1 MIFKENVLVS
11 PGHYEVHYY
20 ESVFLLALLLDGNQ
34 IKGMPIE
41 NGTVY

>member
-1 MIFKENVLVS
+1 MKFIIMN
-11 PGHYEVHYY
+11 
-20 ESVFLLALLLDGNQ
+20 VFLLALLLDGNQ